1 MTRIHILKLQWLFNL
16 LLFLP
21 FFTIA
26 QNGQKEVSLLF
37 VGDVMQ
43 HGPQIKGA
51 YNAKTDRYEYEHTWQ
66 FIQPVIQEADIAIAN
81 LEVTH
86 AGKPYTGYP
95 QFSAP
100 DDLSAA
106 LKNVGFDV
114 ILTANNHSC
123 DGGAKGVKR
132 TLDVLDSLKLPHTGT
147 FRSKEEREKTYPLIV
162 EKNAIKIAVL
172 NYTYGTNGL
181 FVKEPLIIN
190 YIDSAV
196 MKKDFEK
203 ARQQADYIICT
214 MHWGDEYKSLPNAY
228 QKKWEQFCYDQGAD
242 MVVGSHPHVIQPVE
256 RKTINGEEKLTAYSL
271 GNFVSNQ
278 RDRYKNG
285 GMILRSKIE
294 RKEDKVVLKDAD
306 YVLAYVHTAVEGPFK
321 HYYVLPDYQYDQL
334 DSTFFN
340 AADRASRDLFFS
352 DSRQL
357 MEKHGK
363 NIKEYRLTKDAAIER
378 LTKGYYA
385 VKVKEAEL
393 KYLEDELPHMAI
405 IYKVNDL
412 SGKLHYLIGYSDS
425 IIAAEGNKEIVNA
438 IVLNKTETRIVH
450 VSRFGI
456 KEVK

>member
-1 MTRIHILKLQWLFNL
+1 
-16 LLFLP
+16 
-21 FFTIA
+21 
-26 QNGQKEVSLLF
+26 
-37 VGDVMQ
+37 MQ

-51 YNAKTDRYEYEHTWQ
+51 YNPKTDRYEYEHTWQ
-66 FIQPVIQEADIAIAN
+66 FIKPVIEEADIAIAN

-100 DDLSAA
+100 DDLSSA

-123 DGGAKGVKR
+123 DGGAKGVTR
-132 TLDVLDSLKLPHTGT
+132 TLDVLDQLDLPHTGT
-147 FRSKEEREKTYPLIV
+147 FRNKEERDKNYPLIL
-162 EKNAIKIAVL
+162 EKNNIKIAIL

-181 FVKEPLIIN
+181 YVKAPLIIN

-203 ARQQADYIICT
+203 AREEADYIICT

-228 QKKWEQFCYDQGAD
+228 QKQWEKYCYELGAD
-242 MVVGSHPHVIQPVE
+242 MVIGSHPHVIQPVE
-256 RKTINGEEKLTAYSL
+256 RKIINGNEKLTAYSL

-285 GMILRSKIE
+285 GMVLRSRIGEK
-294 RKEDKVVLKDAD
+294 DDQVVLKEAD
-306 YVLAYVHTAVEGPFK
+306 YVLVYVHTAQEGPFK
-321 HYYVLPDYQYDQL
+321 HYYVLPDYKYDSL

-340 AADRASRDLFFS
+340 DTERAARDLFFS

-363 NIKEYRLTKDAAIER
+363 NIKEYRIDKNASIDRII
-378 LTKGYYA
+378 KGYYA
-385 VKVKEAEL
+385 VQVKSAEL
-393 KYLEDELPHMAI
+393 KYLEDELPHMAVV
-405 IYKVNDL
+405 YTLKDTD
-412 SGKLHYLIGYSDS
+412 GMLHYLIGYSES
-425 IIAAEGNKEIVNA
+425 IIAAEGNKDIVNA
-438 IVLNKTETRIVH
+438 IVLDKEDTKIVH
-450 VSRFGI
+450 VNRFGI
-456 KEVK
+456 KEIK